1 MRTEQGQLIK
11 LKDYRKPDYS
21 VETVEL
27 IFKLDPEKTTVS
39 SNMQV
44 VRDKETA
51 PGTILRFDGD
61 ELTLASLK
69 INGKAAKAE
78 AYTATSEELVL
89 HKPPRTR
96 RFTLEIET
104 VVNPQSNTKLMGLY
118 RSGGNYCTQCEAE
131 GFRRITYFP
140 DRPDVLAIYTTRI
153 EANKKEA
160 PILLGNGNPVESGN
174 IDSDRHYSVWHDPHP
189 KPSYLFA
196 LVGGDL
202 ESIHSDYVTGSGRPV
217 KLAIY
222 TEKGK
227 STSAEYAM
235 DALIRS
241 MRWDEEVFGREY
253 DLDVFNIVAVSDFN
267 MGAMENKGLNI
278 FNDKYVLANP
288 QTATDADYAGIE
300 RVIAH
305 EYFHNWTGN
314 RITCRDWFQLC
325 LKEGLTVYRDQEFTA
340 DQRSRAVQRISEV
353 RTLKAHQFVEDAG
366 PLAHPVRPSQY
377 REINNFYTATVYE
390 KGAELVRMIV
400 VLLGPAKFK
409 KGMDLY
415 FRRHDGEAATVE
427 EFLKCFEDAGKA
439 DLSQFFNW
447 YTQAGTPNL
456 PVSASYDK
464 VGRKLTLEIEQNL
477 AATPGQSRKKL
488 MHVPVRIG
496 LISGKSGE
504 IAPTKITGVAHE
516 GDLFHLTRRQH
527 KIVFH
532 GVEERPAVS
541 LNRAFTAPVNVD
553 FSQSEADLRT
563 LALNDSDPFNKWQ
576 AFQKL
581 ATQSILT
588 GVRSI
593 RRGKAPKANPR
604 LGEIAAEIVGD
615 ETLEPAFRA
624 LMITLPGENEI
635 AQTVARNVDPEAIFK
650 ALRFTLGELGAAIEP
665 QRPTVTEENRPAAGF
680 VASAAEAGKRSLI
693 NQMLSLGVLANSNNA
708 EGESIGQFKNATNMN
723 DRAAAFTRIV
733 HLHGS
738 RSQATKAI
746 DAFSSEYGQDALV
759 MDKWFSIQAT
769 APGEKTLQV
778 IRQLMQ
784 HASFSFSNPNRV
796 RSLIGAFAMS
806 NPTGFHA
813 ASGKG
818 YALVSDVIE
827 ELDPI
832 NPQVAARLLTSFRS
846 WKSLEEQRR
855 KLAQT
860 QLEKLAGRP
869 NLSRDSADI
878 IQRILGA

>member
-1 MRTEQGQLIK
+1 MRTEQGQLIR

-21 VETVEL
+21 VETVDL
-27 IFKLDPEKTTVS
+27 TFKLHPEKTQVS
-39 SNMQV
+39 SVLQV
-44 VRDKETA
+44 LRDKDTT
-51 PGTILRFDGD
+51 PGTKLKFKGD
-61 ELTLASLK
+61 ELSLTALK
-69 INGKAAKAE
+69 INGKQVHSDGFTAAGD
-78 AYTATSEELVL
+78 ELVV
-89 HKPPRTR
+89 HNPPRTR
-96 RFTLEIET
+96 RFTLEIESRID
-104 VVNPQSNTKLMGLY
+104 PQSNTKLMGLY
-118 RSGGNYCTQCEAE
+118 RSGGNYCTQCEAD

-140 DRPDVLAIYTTRI
+140 DRPDVLAVYTTRI
-153 EANKKEA
+153 EASKKEA
-160 PILLGNGNPVESGN
+160 PILLGNGNLVESGA
-174 IDSDRHYSVWHDPHP
+174 IDSNRHYCVWHDPHP

-202 ESIHSDYVTGSGRPV
+202 ESIHSDYTTGSGRAV

-227 STSAEYAM
+227 SASADFAM

-353 RTLKAHQFVEDAG
+353 RTLKAHQFVEDGG

-390 KGAELVRMIV
+390 KGAELVRMIA
-400 VLLGPAKFK
+400 VLLGPTKFK

-415 FRRHDGEAATVE
+415 FRRHDGDAATIE
-427 EFLKCFEDAGKA
+427 DFLKCFEDAGKV
-439 DLSQFFNW
+439 DLSQFFLW

-464 VGRKLTLEIEQNL
+464 PGKKLTLEIEQNL

-488 MHVPVRIG
+488 MHIPVRIG
-496 LISGKSGE
+496 LIGTKTGE
-504 IAPTKITGVAHE
+504 ITPTKITGIAHDGE
-516 GDLFHLTRRQH
+516 LFHVTRRQH
-527 KIVFH
+527 KVVFH
-532 GVEERPAVS
+532 GIEERPAVS
-541 LNRAFTAPVNVD
+541 LNRAFTAPVIVD
-553 FSQSEADLRT
+553 ITQSETDLRL
-563 LALNDSDPFNKWQ
+563 LALKDSDPFNKWQ

-581 ATQSILT
+581 ATQSILSS
-588 GVRSI
+588 VRSI
-593 RRGKAPKANPR
+593 RRGKAPKAKLR
-604 LGEIAAEIVGD
+604 LGEIAAEILGD
-615 ETLEPAFRA
+615 NTLEPAFRA

-635 AQTVARNVDPEAIFK
+635 AQTIARNVDPDAIFK
-650 ALRFTLGELGAAIEP
+650 ALRFTLGEIGAATEP
-665 QRPTVTEENRPAAGF
+665 LRTAIMANNTLNAEYRPN
-680 VASAAEAGKRSLI
+680 SDEAGKRSLI
-693 NQMLSLGVLANSNNA
+693 NQMLNLGVLANSNEAEADSIKQFENA
-708 EGESIGQFKNATNMN
+708 ANMN
-723 DRAAAFTRIV
+723 DRAAALARII

-738 RSQATKAI
+738 RSQAAKAI
-746 DAFSSEYGQDALV
+746 EAFSSDFGHDALV

-769 APGEKTLQV
+769 APGEKTIPV
-778 IRQLMQ
+778 IRQLMK
-784 HASFSFSNPNRV
+784 HSSFSFSNPNRV
-796 RSLIGAFAMS
+796 RALIGAFAMS
-806 NPTGFHA
+806 NPTGFNSA
-813 ASGKG
+813 TGKG
-818 YALVSDVIE
+818 YVLVCNAIE
-827 ELDPI
+827 ELDQI

-846 WKSLEEQRR
+846 WKSLEEKRR
-855 KLAQT
+855 KLARGS
-860 QLEKLAGRP
+860 LEKLGSKQ

-878 IQRILGA
+878 LQRILAA